1 MSIDKISIDLE
12 NVGMKAY
19 WCDELIKAIDK
30 IAKNKYPKVKVW
42 VDTGSKLNECLAI
55 LDQISKDLK

>member
-42 VDTGSKLNECLAI
+42 VDTGSKLNECIAI